1 MEFNKD
7 APRYRAGHGDF
18 TAGTGGITQ
27 MCPCGD
33 FMEIYKVDKTFRF
46 YTPETLDP
54 EETDP
59 NMHWM
64 SKPVADVG
72 SANKV
77 VARVFIQAS
86 EAIKN
91 TPLRSVMNKDEIL
104 RCMHRCKELLL
115 ICENRE
121 EVVCRETERIYEIL
135 RKGELKKEGYH
146 FVDFPQIDRLEEHCA
161 AFLSNAKLTIQTLAE
176 LINIFYETS
185 FDGPRFDKIVTWS
198 EEKLKHNTDFVEYL
212 KKVQDPIKYI
222 VDLRNAQEH
231 PKKHWKLVV
240 ENFALKPGNR
250 IAPPLWHV
258 NNKGPE
264 LIHSSMKAIVDFL
277 LGATE
282 AVFLYCVMDNIS
294 SSFPF
299 IVREIPENSLDPKC
313 PIKYRI
319 EPYIVMP
326 KQESKKSSIEVT
338 KPESGEA
345 RTSK

>member
-1 MEFNKD
+1 MKFNKN

-18 TAGTGGITQ
+18 TGGTGGITQ

-33 FMEIYKVDKTFRF
+33 FLEIYKVDKTFRI

-77 VARVFIQAS
+77 VARVFIQAC
-86 EAIKN
+86 EALKN
-91 TPLRSVMNKDEIL
+91 TPLRSTINKDEIL

-115 ICENRE
+115 VCEDKE
-121 EVVCRETERIYEIL
+121 KVVCRETERIYEIL
-135 RKGELKKEGYH
+135 RKEELKREGYH

-176 LINIFYETS
+176 LINIFYETT
-185 FDGPRFDKIVTWS
+185 FDGPRFDKVVKWS
-198 EEKLKHNTDFVEYL
+198 EKKLRHNEGFATYL
-212 KKVQDPIKYI
+212 KRIQGSVKYI

-231 PKKHWKLVV
+231 PKKDWKLVI
-240 ENFALKPGNR
+240 ENFTLKPGNQ

-258 NNKGPE
+258 TNEKSE

-277 LGATE
+277 LGVTE
-282 AVFLYCVMDNIS
+282 AVFLHCVMDNIS
-294 SSFPF
+294 SSFPY
-299 IVREIPENSLDPKC
+299 IVREVPDTSVDPKC
-313 PIKYRI
+313 PIKYYV
-319 EPYIVMP
+319 EPHITIL
-326 KQESKKSSIEVT
+326 KQESQKSSIEVV
-338 KPESGEA
+338 KPESGENP
-345 RTSK
+345 TPK